1 MLRALFYTALI
12 LMTAACAAKKS
23 QTVDSA
29 DTRANIVALTLGQAA
44 EQAHGD
50 LAMLAKLRGQGME
63 PLLSPPSPELQ
74 QPVTIAWTGPA
85 SGVIQ
90 QICLSIGY
98 RYRELGTPNARPV
111 TVVVRG
117 TNRQAYDVLED
128 IAWQIQPQAAVKVD
142 PFNRVLTLATT
153 NGRDN

>member
-1 MLRALFYTALI
+1 MLRTIFYALLVLSVTS
-12 LMTAACAAKKS
+12 CAAKKS
-23 QTVDSA
+23 RMENALDS
-29 DTRANIVALTLGQAA
+29 RANIVALTLGQAA
-44 EQAHGD
+44 ERAHGE

-63 PLLSPPSPELQ
+63 PLVTPPAPELQ

-85 SGVIQ
+85 SGAIQ

-98 RYRELGTPNARPV
+98 RYRELGTPTARPV

-153 NGRDN
+153 SGREN